1 MDYGTQL
8 VALCVVLVVTIEF
21 FQYRRVKLLSTK
33 LFEGFLGISIFC
45 ILCDIGCVY
54 ALTHPQYFSIF
65 ANKIVNQFYFASLSL
80 MSFYVFVY
88 IDLRG
93 RKVKNYSGI
102 ELFLR
107 AIPLIIS
114 ILGILFGDISYSV
127 SEKGAYS
134 YGSIVNTVYI
144 MTAIYCIMSIVALAN
159 AVKNKFVVIKYD
171 FIFCFAAWLFIAIY
185 QYLVPT
191 SSLVSLAIALIV
203 MFFYISFENS
213 KENEDKE
220 IHSLLSRNAFEMV
233 ISELLGENKNF
244 YVICFSM
251 QNTSS
256 LRSSYS
262 ISTCLDCI
270 EKSVKSIPDFNHR
283 NIFRISEYS
292 FGFILFSK
300 EELNDW
306 SGRYKVSDKA
316 LLLDDSSI
324 QPTYF
329 VSAVEC
335 PTSASNS
342 ETLFSLLSFC
352 HTHYEAQNDHSVLIV
367 DKEIADKRN
376 YILAVERLIQRAVD
390 EDGFYVVY
398 QPIINTRTNRCE
410 SAEALVRLKD
420 SKSFGFISPE
430 VFIPVA
436 ERIGLI
442 SIIGDQVFSKVCQ
455 FIKDNEVEKLGIKFI
470 EVNLSGIQIA
480 DPSIPFRL
488 HQTVKS
494 YGLDPSMFNLEVTET
509 ALVRSGKIALDNM
522 EKLKSFGY
530 KFSMDDF
537 GTGYS
542 NLSQVAAV
550 KYDLI
555 KMDKSLI
562 WPAFE
567 PGNDQ
572 ARTIMLACIK
582 MFHTIGI
589 SIVAEGVETAEQ
601 ADVLAGNG
609 VEFLQGYHF
618 SKPVKEDKF
627 LEFVQDF
634 NNTKVEP
641 SILDDRPD
649 SVEFADI
656 ND

>member
-21 FQYRRVKLLSTK
+21 FQYRRVKLLSTE
-33 LFEGFLGISIFC
+33 LFEGFLGLSIFC
-45 ILCDIGCVY
+45 IVCDIGCIY
-54 ALTHPQYFSIF
+54 ASFHPQYFSILI
-65 ANKIVNQFYFASLSL
+65 NRIIHQFFFASLSL
-80 MSFYVFVY
+80 MAFYVFIY

-93 RKVKNYSGI
+93 RKVKNYSTL
-102 ELFLR
+102 ELLLR
-107 AIPLIIS
+107 AIPLIIA
-114 ILGILFGDISYSV
+114 ILGILFGDINYSV
-127 SEKGAYS
+127 SVKGSYS
-134 YGSIVNTVYI
+134 YGTLVYIVYI
-144 MTAIYCIMSIVALAN
+144 MSATYCVMAIAASAY
-159 AVKNKFVVIKYD
+159 AVKNRHLVVKYD

-191 SSLVSLAIALIV
+191 ASLISLAIALIV
-203 MFFYISFENS
+203 MFVYISFENS
-213 KENEDKE
+213 KENEDKD

-233 ISELLGENKNF
+233 IDELFGENKNF

-251 QNTSS
+251 QNTTS
-256 LRSSYS
+256 LRSTYS
-262 ISTCLDCI
+262 LSTCLDCI
-270 EKSVKSIPDFNHR
+270 AKSVKSIPDFSNR
-283 NIFRISEYS
+283 NIFRISEFS

-300 EELNDW
+300 EELTDW
-306 SGRYKVSDKA
+306 SARYKVSDKA
-316 LLLDDSSI
+316 LLIEDSSI
-324 QPTYF
+324 QPTYI

-335 PTSASNS
+335 PTSADNAES
-342 ETLFSLLSFC
+342 LFSLISFC
-352 HTHYEAQNDHSVLIV
+352 QSHYEAQNDHSVLIV

-376 YILAVERLIQRAVD
+376 YILSVERLIQRAVD

-398 QPIINTRTNRCE
+398 QPIINTKTNRCE

-420 SKSFGFISPE
+420 TKSFGFISPE

-436 ERIGLI
+436 ERRGLI
-442 SIIGDQVFSKVCQ
+442 SKIGDQVFSKVCQ
-455 FIKDNEVEKLGIKFI
+455 FIKDNEVEKLGIKYI

-480 DPSIPFRL
+480 DPTIPFRL

-494 YGLDPSMFNLEVTET
+494 YGLDPKMINLEVTET
-509 ALVRSGKIALDNM
+509 ALVRSGKVALDNM

-550 KYDLI
+550 KYDLV

-567 PGNDQ
+567 PNNEQ
-572 ARTIMLACIK
+572 ARTIMIACIK
-582 MFHTIGI
+582 MFHTLGI
-589 SIVAEGVETAEQ
+589 SVVAEGVETAEQ
-601 ADVLAGNG
+601 AEVLATNG
-609 VEFLQGYHF
+609 VEFLQGYHY

-627 LEFVQDF
+627 LEFVQEF
-634 NNTKVEP
+634 NKTRIEAEIAP
-641 SILDDRPD
+641 EFD
-649 SVEFADI
+649 SNSAVYADL
-656 ND
+656 

>member
-21 FQYRRVKLLSTK
+21 FQYRRVKLLSTE
-33 LFEGFLGISIFC
+33 LFEGFLGLSIFC
-45 ILCDIGCVY
+45 IVCDIGCIY
-54 ALTHPQYFSIF
+54 ASFHPQYFSILI
-65 ANKIVNQFYFASLSL
+65 NRIIHQFFFASLSL
-80 MSFYVFVY
+80 VAFYVFIY

-93 RKVKNYSGI
+93 RKVKNYSTL
-102 ELFLR
+102 ELLLR
-107 AIPLIIS
+107 AIPLIIA
-114 ILGILFGDISYSV
+114 ILGILFGDINYSV
-127 SEKGAYS
+127 SVKWSYS
-134 YGSIVNTVYI
+134 YGTLVNIVYVMSATYCV
-144 MTAIYCIMSIVALAN
+144 MAIATLAY
-159 AVKNKFVVIKYD
+159 AVKNRHLVVKYD

-191 SSLVSLAIALIV
+191 ASLISLAIALIV
-203 MFFYISFENS
+203 MFVYISFENS
-213 KENEDKE
+213 KENEDKD

-233 ISELLGENKNF
+233 IDELFGENKNF

-251 QNTSS
+251 QNTTS
-256 LRSSYS
+256 LRSTYS
-262 ISTCLDCI
+262 LSTCLDCI
-270 EKSVKSIPDFNHR
+270 AKSVKSIPDFSNR
-283 NIFRISEYS
+283 NIFRISEFS

-300 EELNDW
+300 EELTDW
-306 SGRYKVSDKA
+306 SARYKVSDKA
-316 LLLDDSSI
+316 LLIEDSSI
-324 QPTYF
+324 QPTYI

-335 PTSASNS
+335 PTSADNAES
-342 ETLFSLLSFC
+342 LFSLISFC
-352 HTHYEAQNDHSVLIV
+352 QSHYEAQNDHSVLIV

-376 YILAVERLIQRAVD
+376 YILSVERLIQRAVD

-398 QPIINTRTNRCE
+398 QPIINTKTNRCE

-420 SKSFGFISPE
+420 TKSFGFISPE

-436 ERIGLI
+436 ERRGLI
-442 SIIGDQVFSKVCQ
+442 SMIGDQVFSKVCQ
-455 FIKDNEVEKLGIKFI
+455 FIKDNEVEKLGIKYI

-480 DPSIPFRL
+480 DPTIPFRL

-494 YGLDPSMFNLEVTET
+494 YGLDPKMINLEVTET
-509 ALVRSGKIALDNM
+509 ALVRSGKVALDNM

-550 KYDLI
+550 KYDLV

-567 PGNDQ
+567 PNNEQ
-572 ARTIMLACIK
+572 ARTIMIACIK
-582 MFHTIGI
+582 MFHTLGI
-589 SIVAEGVETAEQ
+589 SVVAEGVETAEQ
-601 ADVLAGNG
+601 AEVLATNG
-609 VEFLQGYHF
+609 VEFLQGYHY

-627 LEFVQDF
+627 LEFVQEF
-634 NNTKVEP
+634 NKTR
-641 SILDDRPD
+641 ID
-649 SVEFADI
+649 SEIAPEFDSNSAVYADL
-656 ND
+656 

>member
-21 FQYRRVKLLSTK
+21 FQYRRVKLLSTE
-33 LFEGFLGISIFC
+33 LFEGFLGLSIFC
-45 ILCDIGCVY
+45 IVCDIGCIY
-54 ALTHPQYFSIF
+54 ASFHPQYFSILI
-65 ANKIVNQFYFASLSL
+65 NRIIHQFFFASLSL
-80 MSFYVFVY
+80 IAFYVFIY

-93 RKVKNYSGI
+93 RKVKNYSTQ
-102 ELFLR
+102 ELLLR
-107 AIPLIIS
+107 AIPLIIA
-114 ILGILFGDISYSV
+114 ILGILFGDINYSV
-127 SEKGAYS
+127 SLKGSYS
-134 YGSIVNTVYI
+134 YGTLVNIVYI
-144 MTAIYCIMSIVALAN
+144 MSVTYCVMAIAALAY
-159 AVKNKFVVIKYD
+159 AVKNRHLVVKYD
-171 FIFCFAAWLFIAIY
+171 LIFCFAAWLFIDIY

-191 SSLVSLAIALIV
+191 ASLISLAIALIV
-203 MFFYISFENS
+203 MFTYISFENS
-213 KENEDKE
+213 KENEDKD
-220 IHSLLSRNAFEMV
+220 IHFLLSRNAFEMV
-233 ISELLGENKNF
+233 IDELFGENKNF

-251 QNTSS
+251 QNTTS
-256 LRSSYS
+256 LRSTYS
-262 ISTCLDCI
+262 LSTCLDCI
-270 EKSVKSIPDFNHR
+270 AKSVKSIPDFSNR
-283 NIFRISEYS
+283 NIFRISEFS

-300 EELNDW
+300 DELTDW
-306 SGRYKVSDKA
+306 SARYKVSDKA
-316 LLLDDSSI
+316 LLIDDSSI

-335 PTSASNS
+335 PTSADNAES
-342 ETLFSLLSFC
+342 LFSLISFC
-352 HTHYEAQNDHSVLIV
+352 QSHYEAQNDHSVLIV

-376 YILAVERLIQRAVD
+376 YILSVERLIQRAVD

-398 QPIINTRTNRCE
+398 QPIINTKTNRCE

-436 ERIGLI
+436 ERRGLI
-442 SIIGDQVFSKVCQ
+442 SKIGDQVFSKVCQ
-455 FIKDNEVEKLGIKFI
+455 FIKDNEVEKLGLKYI

-488 HQTVKS
+488 HRTVKS
-494 YGLDPSMFNLEVTET
+494 YGLDPKMINLEVTET
-509 ALVRSGKIALDNM
+509 ALERSGKVALDNM

-550 KYDLI
+550 KYDLV

-567 PGNDQ
+567 PNNEQ
-572 ARTIMLACIK
+572 ARTIMIACIK
-582 MFHTIGI
+582 MFHTLGI
-589 SIVAEGVETAEQ
+589 SVVAEGVETSEQ
-601 ADVLAGNG
+601 AEVLAANG
-609 VEFLQGYHF
+609 VEFLQGYHY

-627 LEFVQDF
+627 LEFVQEF
-634 NNTKVEP
+634 NKTRIEAEIAP
-641 SILDDRPD
+641 ESD
-649 SVEFADI
+649 SNSAVYADL
-656 ND
+656 